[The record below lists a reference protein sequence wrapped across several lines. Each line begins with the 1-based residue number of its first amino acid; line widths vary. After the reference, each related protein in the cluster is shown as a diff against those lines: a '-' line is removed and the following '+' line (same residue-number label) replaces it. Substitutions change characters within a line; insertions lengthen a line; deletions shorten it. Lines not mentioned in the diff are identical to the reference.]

1 MKKIKQIWN
10 SFLIAFAMFSK
21 IPVPRADWDKENMK
35 YMMCFFPAIGIV
47 TGVLVFLYGKLCA
60 LLGFG
65 SLMRAAGFVLIPVI
79 ISGGIHLDGFL
90 DTVDALSSYQP
101 KERKLE
107 ILKDSHAGAFAIIM
121 GCTYFILGL
130 GVWSEM
136 PDRALGVIGVGFA
149 LSRALSALAL
159 TTFPCANKKGSLGMF
174 ADAAQK
180 KAVWT
185 VLVLWL
191 LFCAGMACWMD
202 WKLGLILLGTAAV
215 VYGYYYHVA
224 MSQFGGT
231 TGDIAGFF
239 VQVCELAMA
248 CTIMLGGKLL

>member
-1 MKKIKQIWN
+1 MMKRIWN

-21 IPVPRADWDKENMK
+21 IPVPKADWDKENMK
-35 YMMCFFPAIGIV
+35 YMICFFPGIGAVI
-47 TGVLVFLYGKLCA
+47 GLLAFGYGKFCDLVSM
-60 LLGFG
+60 G
-65 SLMRAAGFVLIPVI
+65 SLMRAAGLVLIPVLVT
-79 ISGGIHLDGFL
+79 GGIHLDGYL

-121 GCTYFILGL
+121 GCAYFILAL

-136 PDRALGVIGVGFA
+136 KMHMLPVICVSYTM
-149 LSRALSALAL
+149 SRALSGFALA
-159 TTFPCANKKGSLGMF
+159 TFPCANQKGSLGMF

-180 KAVWT
+180 K
-185 VLVLWL
+185 VLKIVLSIWL
-191 LFCAGMACWMD
+191 LGCAALAFW
-202 WKLGLILLGTAAV
+202 LNAGLAAALCLAAAA

-239 VQVCELAMA
+239 VQVCELTCACAVMA
-248 CTIMLGGKLL
+248 AGKLL

>member
-1 MKKIKQIWN
+1 MKRVWN

-35 YMMCFFPAIGIV
+35 YMMCFFPGIGAVI
-47 TGVLVFLYGKLCA
+47 GLLIFGYGKLCA
-60 LLGFG
+60 LADIG
-65 SLMRAAGFVLIPVI
+65 SLMRAAGFVLIPVLVT
-79 ISGGIHLDGFL
+79 GGIHLDGFL

-121 GCTYFILGL
+121 GCAYFILAL

-136 PDRALGVIGVGFA
+136 ELRALPVLGMGCVVSRC
-149 LSRALSALAL
+149 LSGLAL
-159 TTFPCANKKGSLGMF
+159 IFFPCANKKGSLSMF

-180 KAVWT
+180 KVLT
-185 VLVLWL
+185 VVLTLWL
-191 LFCAGMACWMD
+191 LACLAFGLWAD
-202 WKLGLILLGTAAV
+202 WKLTLVLAGTAAA
-215 VYGYYYHVA
+215 VYGYYHHIA
-224 MSQFGGT
+224 LGQFGGT

-239 VQVCELAMA
+239 VQVCELACA
-248 CTIMLGGKLL
+248 CTVMLGGKLL

>member
-1 MKKIKQIWN
+1 MRQVWN

-35 YMMCFFPAIGIV
+35 YMMCFFPGIG
-47 TGVLVFLYGKLCA
+47 LVMGILVWGYGKLCG
-60 LLGFG
+60 LLEFG
-65 SLMRAAGFVLIPVI
+65 SVMHGAGFVLIPVLVT
-79 ISGGIHLDGFL
+79 GGIHLDGFL

-107 ILKDSHAGAFAIIM
+107 ILKDSHAGAFAVLM
-121 GCTYFILGL
+121 GCAYFVLGL

-136 PDRALGVIGVGFA
+136 ELKVLPVMGVGFVISRS
-149 LSRALSALAL
+149 LSGLAL
-159 TTFPCANKKGSLGMF
+159 TFFPCANKKGSLGMF

-180 KAVWT
+180 KV
-185 VLVLWL
+185 VRLVLGLWL
-191 LFCAGMACWMD
+191 SGCLCLSFWFD
-202 WKLGLILLGTAAV
+202 WRLSLILWGTAAA

-224 MSQFGGT
+224 VTQFGGT

-248 CTIMLGGKLL
+248 CTVMLGGKIL

>member
-1 MKKIKQIWN
+1 
-10 SFLIAFAMFSK
+10 MFSK
-21 IPVPRADWDKENMK
+21 IPVPRADWDKENMR
-35 YMMCFFPAIGIV
+35 YMMCFFPAIGVVI
-47 TGVLVFLYGKLCA
+47 GVLLYGYGWLSG

-65 SLMRAAGFVLIPVI
+65 SLMRAAGYVLIPVLVT
-79 ISGGIHLDGFL
+79 GGIHLDGFL

-121 GCTYFILGL
+121 GCAYFILAL
-130 GVWSEM
+130 GVWSEI
-136 PDRALGVIGVGFA
+136 PTSSLLILGIGCAVSRS
-149 LSRALSALAL
+149 LSGLAL
-159 TTFPCANKKGSLGMF
+159 TFFPCANKNGSLGMF

-180 KAVWT
+180 KTVRVVLGIWLICCAV
-185 VLVLWL
+185 LALAL
-191 LFCAGMACWMD
+191 D
-202 WKLGLILLGTAAV
+202 WKLALILLVTAAL

-239 VQVCELAMA
+239 LQTCELAMA
-248 CTIMLGGKLL
+248 FTIMLGGKLI

>member
-1 MKKIKQIWN
+1 MKRVWN

-35 YMMCFFPAIGIV
+35 YMMCFFPGIGAVI
-47 TGVLVFLYGKLCA
+47 GLLIFGYGKLCVLA
-60 LLGFG
+60 DFG
-65 SLMRAAGFVLIPVI
+65 SVMRAAGFVLIPVI
-79 ISGGIHLDGFL
+79 VTGGIHLDGFL

-121 GCTYFILGL
+121 GCAYFILAL
-130 GVWSEM
+130 GAWSEM
-136 PDRALGVIGVGFA
+136 PDAALPVMGVGYVVSRSLSGFA
-149 LSRALSALAL
+149 L
-159 TTFPCANKKGSLGMF
+159 TVFPCANKKGSLSMF

-180 KAVWT
+180 KVLRI

-191 LFCAGMACWMD
+191 VCCAVLAFWLN
-202 WKLGLILLGTAAV
+202 WKLALILAGTAAV
-215 VYGYYYHVA
+215 CYGYYYRTA
-224 MSQFGGT
+224 LREFGGT

-239 VQVCELAMA
+239 VQVCELVMA

>member
-1 MKKIKQIWN
+1 MKRVWN

-35 YMMCFFPAIGIV
+35 YMMCFFPGIGAVIGILLF
-47 TGVLVFLYGKLCA
+47 GYGKLCA
-60 LLGFG
+60 LAGFG
-65 SLMRAAGFVLIPVI
+65 SLMRAAGLVLIPVI
-79 ISGGIHLDGFL
+79 VTGGIHLDGFL

-121 GCTYFILGL
+121 GCAYFLLAL

-136 PDRALGVIGVGFA
+136 PDKAIPIMGIGCVVSRSLSGFA
-149 LSRALSALAL
+149 L
-159 TTFPCANKKGSLGMF
+159 TVFPCANKKGSLSMF

-180 KAVWT
+180 KVLRIVLIVWLG
-185 VLVLWL
+185 V
-191 LFCAGMACWMD
+191 CAALAFALD
-202 WKLGLILLGTAAV
+202 WKLALILAGTAAV
-215 VYGYYYHVA
+215 SYGYYYHTA
-224 MSQFGGT
+224 MKEFGGT

-239 VQVCELAMA
+239 VQVCELLTA
-248 CTIMLGGKLL
+248 CTVMLGGKLL

>member
-1 MKKIKQIWN
+1 MRQVWN

-35 YMMCFFPAIGIV
+35 YMMCFFPGIG
-47 TGVLVFLYGKLCA
+47 LVMGILVWGYGKLCG
-60 LLGFG
+60 LLEFG
-65 SLMRAAGFVLIPVI
+65 SVMRGAGFVLIPVLVT
-79 ISGGIHLDGFL
+79 GGIHLDGFL

-107 ILKDSHAGAFAIIM
+107 ILKDSHAGAFAVLM
-121 GCTYFILGL
+121 GCAYFVLGL

-136 PDRALGVIGVGFA
+136 ELKVLPVMGVGFVISRS
-149 LSRALSALAL
+149 LSGLAL
-159 TTFPCANKKGSLGMF
+159 TFFPCANKKGSLGMF

-180 KAVWT
+180 KV
-185 VLVLWL
+185 VRLVLGLWL
-191 LFCAGMACWMD
+191 SGCLCLSFWFD
-202 WKLGLILLGTAAV
+202 WRLSLILWGTAAA

-224 MSQFGGT
+224 VTQFGGT

-248 CTIMLGGKLL
+248 CTVMLGGKIL